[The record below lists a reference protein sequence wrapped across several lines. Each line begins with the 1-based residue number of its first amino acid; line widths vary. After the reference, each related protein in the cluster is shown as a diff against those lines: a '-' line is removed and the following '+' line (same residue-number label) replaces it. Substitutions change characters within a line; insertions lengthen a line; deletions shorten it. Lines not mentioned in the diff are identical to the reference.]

1 MAEVNFNELSPTI
14 IKLAKGIGE
23 FNQDF
28 KNDAEDVLIDGV
40 VKIKNKII
48 KSMQNTKRRHFA
60 YTVKRGGKE
69 HWPSAPN
76 NPPAI
81 DSGDLLKSILF
92 DARDME
98 VEIGSDITKPP
109 YPMYLEFGTK
119 RMTKRPWLTPAIE
132 SNIGSIRNKLIKR
145 MNEELLR
152 AFYDRNFL

>member
-1 MAEVNFNELSPTI
+1 MAEINFNELSPTI
-14 IKLAKGIGE
+14 RKLAKGIGE

-81 DSGDLLKSILF
+81 DSGDLLKSIQI
-92 DARDME
+92 DVRNME

-109 YPMYLEFGTK
+109 YPLYLEFGTK
-119 RMTKRPWLTPAIE
+119 RMTKRPWLNPAVDRGLPDITK
-132 SNIGSIRNKLIKR
+132 NIINRIKR
-145 MNEELLR
+145 DL
-152 AFYDRNFL
+152 

>member
-1 MAEVNFNELSPTI
+1 MAEIGFSRQVDFRKADAELAAI
-14 IKLAKGIGE
+14 IKQVQHWNKVLI
-23 FNQDF
+23 
-28 KNDAEDVLIDGV
+28 EDSEDILIDGV
-40 VKIKNKII
+40 TRIKNDII

-81 DSGDLLKSILF
+81 DSGDLLKSIQI
-92 DARDME
+92 DVRNME

-119 RMTKRPWLTPAIE
+119 RMTKRPWLNPAVDRGLPGITK
-132 SNIGSIRNKLIKR
+132 NLINRIKR
-145 MNEELLR
+145 DL
-152 AFYDRNFL
+152 